1 MGSRSWIGIGDSVIQ
16 QLRIGADVTVGAGA
30 VVVRYLPDGV
40 TAVGVPARV
49 FPEPDLTLIPVSS
62 PMTLAPWPRF
72 DADQI
77 DAASS
82 VLSSGKVNVW
92 TGHETKAFEHEF
104 ADWCG
109 STHAVAMANGS
120 LALSAAYLAI
130 GLGKGV
136 ELITTPRTFIATAS
150 SAVLLGA
157 RPVFADVD
165 PDSGSITAATI
176 APLITPRT
184 KAIAV
189 VHLGGWPAD
198 MPSICDLARA
208 HGIVVIEDCAQAHGA
223 RINDQSVGSFGDV
236 ATWSFCQDKILSTAG
251 EGGMVTTSREDL
263 WDAMWAFKDHGKTH
277 QAVFGREHPPGF
289 RWLHERFGSNFR
301 LTELQSA
308 IGRIQLQRLPE
319 WTAARTRN
327 ALLLAEALGDL
338 PAVRVPLPPEGIEH
352 AWYKFYAFV
361 KPDALADGWSRD
373 RILSEITEA
382 GYPAF
387 SGSCSEIYL
396 EQCFQ
401 DAGLAPA
408 ERLPVARLLG
418 ETSLMFLVHPTITP
432 EQMAS
437 YADVVRA
444 VVRRA
449 CR

>member
-1 MGSRSWIGIGDSVIQ
+1 
-16 QLRIGADVTVGAGA
+16 
-30 VVVRYLPDGV
+30 
-40 TAVGVPARV
+40 V
-49 FPEPDLTLIPVSS
+49 F
-62 PMTLAPWPRF
+62 LAPWPHY
-72 DADQI
+72 DIDQI
-77 DAASS
+77 DVAAR
-82 VLSSGKVNVW
+82 VLASGKVNTW
-92 TGHETKAFEHEF
+92 TGEETKAFEHEF
-104 ADWCG
+104 AEWCG
-109 STHAVAMANGS
+109 IRHAIAMANGT

-130 GLGKGV
+130 GLGQGD

-157 RPVFADVD
+157 KPLFADVD

-198 MPSICDLARA
+198 MPAICDLARA
-208 HGIVVIEDCAQAHGA
+208 HGIAVIEDCAQAHGA
-223 RINDQSVGSFGDV
+223 RIHGESVGSFGDV
-236 ATWSFCQDKILSTAG
+236 AAWSFCQDKILTTAG
-251 EGGMVTTSREDL
+251 EGGMVSTSRPEL

-277 QAVFGREHPPGF
+277 EAVFGREHPSGF

-319 WTAARTRN
+319 WTAIRTRN

-338 PAVRVPLPPEGIEH
+338 PAVRVPLPPEHLTH

-361 KPDALADGWSRD
+361 QPEALAYGWSRD
-373 RILSEITEA
+373 RILSEITA
-382 GYPAF
+382 LGYPAL

-396 EQCFQ
+396 EKCFK
-401 DAGLAPA
+401 DAGLTPA
-408 ERLPVARLLG
+408 QRLPVARELG
-418 ETSLMFLVHPTITP
+418 ETSLMFLVHPTITA
-432 EQMAS
+432 EQMAC
-437 YADVVRA
+437 YADLIRSVVQK
-444 VVRRA
+444 A

>member
-1 MGSRSWIGIGDSVIQ
+1 
-16 QLRIGADVTVGAGA
+16 
-30 VVVRYLPDGV
+30 
-40 TAVGVPARV
+40 V
-49 FPEPDLTLIPVSS
+49 F
-62 PMTLAPWPRF
+62 LAPWPHF
-72 DADQI
+72 DSDQI
-77 DAASS
+77 DSATRVLAS
-82 VLSSGKVNVW
+82 GRVNTW
-92 TGHETKAFEHEF
+92 TGEETQAFEHEF
-104 ADWCG
+104 AEWCG
-109 STHAVAMANGS
+109 SSHAIAMANGS

-130 GLGKGV
+130 GLDQGD

-157 RPVFADVD
+157 KPVFADVD
-165 PDSGSITAATI
+165 PDSGAITAATI

-198 MPSICDLARA
+198 MPAIFDLARA
-208 HGIVVIEDCAQAHGA
+208 HGIPVIEDCAQAHGA
-223 RINDQSVGSFGDV
+223 RINGQSVGSFGDL
-236 ATWSFCQDKILSTAG
+236 AAWSFCQDKILTTAG
-251 EGGMVTTSREDL
+251 EGGMVSTSRPEL

-277 QAVFGREHPPGF
+277 EAVFGREHPPGF

-319 WTAARTRN
+319 WTAIRTRN
-327 ALLLAEALGDL
+327 ALLLADALGDL
-338 PAVRVPLPPEGIEH
+338 PAVRVPLPPERLTH

-361 KPDALADGWSRD
+361 QPEALADGWSRD
-373 RILSEITEA
+373 RILSEITA
-382 GYPAF
+382 LGYPAL

-396 EQCFQ
+396 EKCFQ
-401 DAGLAPA
+401 DAGLAPVD
-408 ERLPVARLLG
+408 RLPVARELG

-437 YADVVRA
+437 YAEAVRSVVK
-444 VVRRA
+444 RA